1 MEPMDRDFSISRVRQ
16 FAPLGIV
23 VVSTLAA
30 IGAYLQA
37 YRYPFIGDDGLY
49 VVLNQT
55 LAALPPSD
63 LWRLLLSPYNSFHEF
78 LPLRDLS
85 YWFDIKLFG
94 LNPSAFRV
102 HNIVLYLLGLPFVY
116 AASLGVWRYFRPSDV
131 AEARWA
137 AAAITALFVLHPSHV
152 EAVVW

>member
-1 MEPMDRDFSISRVRQ
+1 MDRDFSMARVRL

-23 VVSTLAA
+23 VASTLAA

-49 VVLNQT
+49 IVLNQK
-55 LAALPPSD
+55 LAALTLGD
-63 LWRLLLSPYNSFHEF
+63 LWRLFLSPYNSFHEF

-94 LNPSAFRV
+94 MNPSAFRV

-116 AASLGVWRYFRPSDV
+116 AASLGMWRYLRPSH
-131 AEARWA
+131 AAGAR
-137 AAAITALFVLHPSHV
+137 
-152 EAVVW
+152 